1 MEGRVPVGVRIV
13 WDGAHSQQ
21 HTCDVH
27 IRYEGRLVSFVGHV
41 VRLQGGGVETV
52 AGVMKHRLVVFTS
65 QLKIKSNK
73 KKKKK
78 NSKRNK
84 PKYISFIVL

>member
-13 WDGAHSQQ
+13 WDGSHSQQ

-27 IRYEGRLVSFVGHV
+27 IRYEGRFVSFVGHV

-65 QLKIKSNK
+65 QLKIKSNE
-73 KKKKK
+73 K